1 MSLGLAYA
9 PGLGLELGDRDSI
22 DSWLCSARIR
32 PVVPMLGGIVWFR
45 GGPLLGRMGVG
56 VGVVVATG
64 VAAVIIE
71 TGTGAGAGVGA
82 DEGEEEAVVVVA
94 AAAAAATAED
104 DAPAAAFLVPPGL
117 GVLPSSLHSGQAR
130 MTSLTVSLMRLQ
142 WYFSAM
148 VAVVL
153 LMPP

>member
-1 MSLGLAYA
+1 M
-9 PGLGLELGDRDSI
+9 
-22 DSWLCSARIR
+22 
-32 PVVPMLGGIVWFR
+32 VPMLGGIVWFR

-56 VGVVVATG
+56 VDVVVGTG
-64 VAAVIIE
+64 VAADIIV
-71 TGTGAGAGVGA
+71 TGTGVGAGVGA
-82 DEGEEEAVVVVA
+82 EVGVEAAVA
-94 AAAAAATAED
+94 AAAAAAAAAAED
-104 DAPAAAFLVPPGL
+104 DAPAADFLVPPGL
-117 GVLPSSLHSGQAR
+117 GVLPSSLHSAQAR